1 VRRFNI
7 VIILVLVLGFTTGFI
22 VAKKNLFSS
31 RDIRSAQKLIGIN
44 FSGKQIDTL
53 TQYLH
58 NNLKGY
64 VEMRKFSLDNV
75 IGPAF
80 QFHSNFHKS
89 EVSPHQPIH
98 WKIDPA
104 IQLPDTLQELA
115 FYSITDLASLV
126 QSKKITSLALTEFFL
141 ARIKKYDDTL
151 KSVITITQDIAIR
164 QAKKA
169 DEEIAQG
176 KYRGVL
182 HGIPYGLK
190 DLFTVRG
197 THTTWGAA
205 PYKDQSFD
213 YDATVVKKLEDAGAI
228 LIAKLVSGELARGDV
243 WFGGKTKNPWDL
255 KQGADGSSAGPGA
268 AVSAGLVPFAIGTE
282 TLGSIINPSVRCGIT
297 GLRPT
302 YGRVSRYG
310 GMTLSWSMD
319 KPGPMG
325 RNATDCAI
333 VLEAIMGSDGKD
345 NTVIDAP
352 LLDSKMNDPLHL
364 RISFERTILKK
375 DSSYYHKQFKSY
387 LELLKQKGLSL
398 NEAELPTKGI
408 PFKGLDVIIRAEGG
422 AFFDGLVRSGKENL
436 LAEQNRDSRANS
448 LRQSRF
454 IPAIEYIQA
463 NRHRQVLMNKMDSL
477 FQNIDVLIVASDTTT
492 QQSLITNLTGHP
504 SMALPMGIDD
514 KGHPMSIILIGN
526 LFQEDKLIALGQWI
540 QSVTQHHLLRPAFFK

>member
-1 VRRFNI
+1 MKKINI
-7 VIILVLVLGFTTGFI
+7 VILVLVLGFTSGFI
-22 VAKKNLFSS
+22 AAKKDLFSAK
-31 RDIRSAQKLIGIN
+31 DIRSAQKLFGIN
-44 FSGKQIDTL
+44 FSKKQIDTL
-53 TQYLH
+53 TSYLH
-58 NNLKGY
+58 KDLKGY
-64 VEMRKFSLDNV
+64 EEMRKFSLDNE

-80 QFHSNFHKS
+80 QFHTNFHKS
-89 EVSPHQPIH
+89 GSSSHQKIE
-98 WKIDPA
+98 WKIDPT

-115 FYSITDLASLV
+115 FYSITDLASLI

-151 KSVITITQDIAIR
+151 KSVISITQDIAIR

-197 THTTWGAA
+197 TKTTWGAA
-205 PYKDQSFD
+205 PYKEQSFD
-213 YDATVVKKLEDAGAI
+213 YDATVVKRLEEAGAV

-282 TLGSIINPSVRCGIT
+282 TLGSIIAPSARCGIT

-302 YGRVSRYG
+302 FGRVSRYG
-310 GMTLSWSMD
+310 AMTLSWSMD

-333 VLEAIMGSDGKD
+333 VLETIMGSDGKD

-352 LLDSKMNDPLHL
+352 LLDSKTFDPLHL
-364 RISFERTILKK
+364 RVSFEKSKQKK
-375 DSSYYHKQFKSY
+375 DSSYYDKQLRSY
-387 LELLKQKGLSL
+387 LKLLKQKGLTV
-398 NEAELPTKGI
+398 NEAELPTKGV
-408 PFKGLDVIIRAEGG
+408 PFKGLDVIIRAEWG
-422 AFFDGLVRSGKENL
+422 AFFDDLVISGRENL
-436 LAEQNRDSRANS
+436 LSGQNRGSRANS

-454 IPAIEYIQA
+454 IPAVEYIQA

-477 FQNIDVLIVASDTTT
+477 FENIDVLIVPSDTTT
-492 QQSLITNLTGHP
+492 RQSLITNLTGHP
-504 SMALPMGIDD
+504 SMALPIGIDD
-514 KGHPMSIILIGN
+514 KGHPMSVVLIGN
-526 LFQEDKLIALGQWI
+526 LFQEDKLICIAQWM
-540 QSVTQHHLLRPAFFK
+540 QTVTAHHLRRPKYFK